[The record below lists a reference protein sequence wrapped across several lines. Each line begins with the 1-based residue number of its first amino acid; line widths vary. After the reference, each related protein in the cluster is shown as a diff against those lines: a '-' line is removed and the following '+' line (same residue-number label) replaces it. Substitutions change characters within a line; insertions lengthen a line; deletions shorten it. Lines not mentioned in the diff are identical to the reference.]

1 MKRVSRK
8 KGTFGPKLKKWWK
21 AFVAK
26 LKKWWKQV
34 VESTGVE
41 KFLATI
47 IAILAGLL
55 FGLIVMLLISFND
68 PLMAFEGLGAILS
81 AGFSKGLKSIG
92 EVLFRAAPLILT
104 GLSVAFAFKTG
115 LFNIGASGQVMMGA
129 FLAVFVGIKTES
141 WILALIS
148 GVLGGALWAL
158 IPALLKAYRN
168 VHEVVATIMMNYV
181 AMYSSKMLIEW
192 LICMPV
198 HQQSRPV
205 PAGGQLPT
213 LGLDKLFN
221 QDRLNSGIVIAI
233 ITTIIIFVLLEK
245 TTFGYQLKAVGF
257 NREAARYAGINDK
270 RNIVLSLVIA
280 GALAGLAG
288 AVIYLVPSTGERL
301 QTKHIISNYG
311 FQGIAVALLGM
322 SHPIGTLGAGL
333 FFGYIEAANL
343 PLQGVGY
350 KREIID
356 IISASIIY
364 FSAFTLFFQIY
375 ARRLINKIRDFA
387 GKLKKKP
394 KLATA
399 EGVEIAELPPPNE
412 ETTEGGQEDDR
423 E

>member
-1 MKRVSRK
+1 MTEITKRRTCS
-8 KGTFGPKLKKWWK
+8 LKFKAWWK
-21 AFVAK
+21 KVI
-26 LKKWWKQV
+26 
-34 VESTGVE
+34 ESPGIE

-47 IAILAGLL
+47 IAIIAGLL
-55 FGLIVMLLISFND
+55 FGLIVMLVINIKD
-68 PLMAFEGLGAILS
+68 PLVAFEGLEAILS

-92 EVLFRAAPLILT
+92 EVLFRAAPLILV

-115 LFNIGASGQVMMGA
+115 LFNIGASGQLMMGS

-168 VHEVVATIMMNYV
+168 VHEVVATIMMNYI

-192 LICMPV
+192 LIFMPI
-198 HQQSRPV
+198 HQQARPV
-205 PAGGQLPT
+205 PTGGQLPT

-221 QDRLNSGIVIAI
+221 FPRLNSGIVIAI

-288 AVIYLVPSTGERL
+288 AVIYLVPAQGERL
-301 QTKHIISNYG
+301 ATKHIISNYG

-322 SHPIGTLGAGL
+322 SHPIGTMGAGF

-343 PLQGVGY
+343 PLQKVGF

-375 ARRLINKIRDFA
+375 ARRFINKVRDFFL
-387 GKLKKKP
+387 KFKKKP
-394 KLATA
+394 QLATA
-399 EGVEIAELPPPNE
+399 DGVEVEVEVLPPNVE
-412 ETTEGGQEDDR
+412 GEEGGEENDGK
-423 E
+423 

>member
-1 MKRVSRK
+1 MTEVTKKRTCSLKFKTWWRK
-8 KGTFGPKLKKWWK
+8 
-21 AFVAK
+21 
-26 LKKWWKQV
+26 V
-34 VESTGVE
+34 VESTGIE

-47 IAILAGLL
+47 IAIIAGLL
-55 FGLIVMLLISFND
+55 FGLIVMLVINITD
-68 PLMAFEGLGAILS
+68 PFVAFEGLGAILT
-81 AGFSKGLKSIG
+81 AGFSKGVKSIG
-92 EVLFRAAPLILT
+92 EVLFRAAPLILV

-115 LFNIGASGQVMMGA
+115 LFNIGASGQLMMGS

-168 VHEVVATIMMNYV
+168 VHEVVATIMMNYI

-192 LICMPV
+192 LIFMPI
-198 HQQSRPV
+198 QQQARPV
-205 PAGGQLPT
+205 PTGGQLPT

-221 QDRLNSGIVIAI
+221 FPRLNSGIVIAI

-288 AVIYLVPSTGERL
+288 AVIYLVPAQGERL
-301 QTKHIISNYG
+301 ATKHVISNYG

-322 SHPIGTLGAGL
+322 SHPIGTMGAGL

-343 PLQGVGY
+343 PLQRVGF

-375 ARRLINKIRDFA
+375 ARRFINKMRDFFA
-387 GKLKKKP
+387 KIKKKP
-394 KLATA
+394 QLATA
-399 EGVEIAELPPPNE
+399 EGVEIETLPPNE
-412 ETTEGGQEDDR
+412 EGKEGGQEDDR
-423 E
+423 K

>member
-1 MKRVSRK
+1 MTEVTKKRTCS
-8 KGTFGPKLKKWWK
+8 LKFKTWWCK
-21 AFVAK
+21 
-26 LKKWWKQV
+26 V
-34 VESTGVE
+34 VESTGIE

-47 IAILAGLL
+47 IAIIAGLL
-55 FGLIVMLLISFND
+55 FGLIVMLVINITD
-68 PLMAFEGLGAILS
+68 PVVAFEGLGAILT
-81 AGFSKGLKSIG
+81 AGFSKGVKSIG
-92 EVLFRAAPLILT
+92 EVLFRAAPLILV

-115 LFNIGASGQVMMGA
+115 LFNIGASGQLMMGS

-168 VHEVVATIMMNYV
+168 VHEVVATIMMNYI

-192 LICMPV
+192 LIFMPI
-198 HQQSRPV
+198 QQQARPV
-205 PAGGQLPT
+205 PTGGQLPT

-221 QDRLNSGIVIAI
+221 FPRLNSGIVIAI

-288 AVIYLVPSTGERL
+288 AVIYLVPAQGERL
-301 QTKHIISNYG
+301 ATKHVISNYG

-322 SHPIGTLGAGL
+322 SHPIGTMGAGL

-343 PLQGVGY
+343 PLQRVGF

-375 ARRLINKIRDFA
+375 ARRFINKMRDFFA
-387 GKLKKKP
+387 KIKKKP
-394 KLATA
+394 QLATA
-399 EGVEIAELPPPNE
+399 EGVEVETLPPNE
-412 ETTEGGQEDDR
+412 EGKEGGQEDDR
-423 E
+423 K

>member
-1 MKRVSRK
+1 
-8 KGTFGPKLKKWWK
+8 
-21 AFVAK
+21 
-26 LKKWWKQV
+26 
-34 VESTGVE
+34 
-41 KFLATI
+41 
-47 IAILAGLL
+47 
-55 FGLIVMLLISFND
+55 
-68 PLMAFEGLGAILS
+68 
-81 AGFSKGLKSIG
+81 
-92 EVLFRAAPLILT
+92 AAPLILV

-115 LFNIGASGQVMMGA
+115 LFNIGASGQLMMGS

-168 VHEVVATIMMNYV
+168 VHEVVATIMMNYI

-192 LICMPV
+192 LIFMPI
-198 HQQSRPV
+198 QQQARPV
-205 PAGGQLPT
+205 PTGGQLPT

-221 QDRLNSGIVIAI
+221 FPRLNSGIVIAI

-288 AVIYLVPSTGERL
+288 AVIYLVPAQGERL
-301 QTKHIISNYG
+301 ATKHVISNYG

-322 SHPIGTLGAGL
+322 SHPIGTMGAGL

-343 PLQGVGY
+343 PLQRVGF

-375 ARRLINKIRDFA
+375 ARRFINKMRDFFA
-387 GKLKKKP
+387 KIKKKP
-394 KLATA
+394 QLATA
-399 EGVEIAELPPPNE
+399 EGVEIETLPPNE
-412 ETTEGGQEDDR
+412 EGKEGGQEDDR
-423 E
+423 K